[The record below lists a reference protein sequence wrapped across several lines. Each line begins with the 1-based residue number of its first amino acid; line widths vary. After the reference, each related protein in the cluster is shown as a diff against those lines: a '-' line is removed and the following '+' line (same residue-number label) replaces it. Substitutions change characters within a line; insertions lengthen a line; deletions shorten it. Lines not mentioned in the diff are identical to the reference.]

1 MARLRDQPLDPIERI
16 RDRIRA
22 TYGGAIGRPRHYLV
36 TPALILDLDAVRRN
50 MAAMAEMSRNWQA
63 RLRPHYKA
71 HKSPELAHLQAK
83 AGAAGLC
90 TATLW
95 EAITLVRSGLEDVLI
110 ANEVVGFE
118 KITAL
123 AAEARSHRLMVA
135 VDDPRNASD
144 LDAALRTARSSLE
157 ILIDV
162 DVGMGR
168 CGVRS
173 AKEAVALAEHVT
185 RLPNLRLRGV
195 QGYEGHCLREP
206 DREARALKVK
216 AAIDQLAGAAAALV
230 RAGFACDIVSA
241 SGTGTCEWTGGDPRV
256 TEIQAGSYLLMD
268 RFHAGYSK
276 EFSPAL
282 TVLATVVS
290 RQGNTVVL
298 DCGRKSVGIDFGP
311 PALVAFPNCAA
322 RYLAE
327 EHVLFDLDGPSNLSV
342 GDTAEI
348 IPGYTPST
356 VNLYDV
362 FHVVEH
368 GTVVDV
374 WPVVPRGPSHV
385 GILSE

>member
-1 MARLRDQPLDPIERI
+1 MARLRDQPLNPVERN

-36 TPALILDLDAVRRN
+36 TPALILDLDTARRN
-50 MAAMAEMSRNWQA
+50 IAAMAEMSRGWPA
-63 RLRPHYKA
+63 RLRPHYKT
-71 HKSPELAHLQAK
+71 HKSPELAQLQAK
-83 AGAAGLC
+83 AGAIGFC

-95 EAITLVRSGLEDVLI
+95 EAITLVRSGLEDVLV

-118 KITAL
+118 KISAL
-123 AAEARSHRLMVA
+123 ATEARSHRLMVA

-144 LDAALRTARSSLE
+144 LDAALRTARGSLE
-157 ILIDV
+157 VLIDV

-173 AKEAVALAEHVT
+173 PKEAIALAEHVT

-206 DREARALKVK
+206 DREARAVKVR
-216 AAIDQLAGAAAALV
+216 AAIDQLAGTAAALV
-230 RAGFACDIVSA
+230 RAGFACDIISS
-241 SGTGTCEWTGGDPRV
+241 SGTGTFEWTGNDPRV
-256 TEIQAGSYLLMD
+256 TEIQAGSYILMD
-268 RFHAGYSK
+268 RFHAGFTK
-276 EFSPAL
+276 AFTPAL

-298 DCGRKSVGIDFGP
+298 DCGRKSVGVDFGP
-311 PALVAFPNCAA
+311 PALVAFPNCGA

-327 EHVLFDLDGPSNLSV
+327 EHVLFDLNGPCTLSV
-342 GDTAEI
+342 GDTAELV
-348 IPGYTPST
+348 PGYTPST
-356 VNLYDV
+356 VNLYDF

-374 WPVVPRGPSHV
+374 WPVVPRGPSHL
-385 GILSE
+385 GLLAE

>member
-1 MARLRDQPLDPIERI
+1 MNAIDQI
-16 RDRIRA
+16 RDRVRA

-50 MAAMAEMSRNWQA
+50 IEAMAKMSRNWQA
-63 RLRPHYKA
+63 RLRPHYKT
-71 HKSPELAHLQAK
+71 HKSPELARLQAK
-83 AGAAGLC
+83 ADAVGFC
-90 TATLW
+90 TATVW
-95 EAITLVRSGLEDVLI
+95 EAIALVQSGLENVLV

-118 KITAL
+118 KISAL
-123 AAEARSHRLMVA
+123 AAEARNHRLMVA

-144 LDAALRTARSSLE
+144 LDAALRSARGSLE
-157 ILIDV
+157 VLIDV

-173 AKEAVALAEHVT
+173 SKEAVALAEHVT
-185 RLPNLRLRGV
+185 RLPHLRLRGV
-195 QGYEGHCLREP
+195 QGYEGHCMREP
-206 DREARALKVK
+206 DREARAAKVK
-216 AAIDQLAGAAAALV
+216 AAIDRLAGAAASLV
-230 RAGFACDIVSA
+230 RSGFACDIVSA

-268 RFHAGYSK
+268 RFHAGFGT
-276 EFSPAL
+276 EFVSAM
-282 TVLATVVS
+282 TVLGTVVS

-311 PALVAFPNCAA
+311 PALVDFPSCAP

-327 EHVLFDLDGPSNLSV
+327 EHVLFDLDGPCSLAV
-342 GDTAEI
+342 GDTAELV
-348 IPGYTPST
+348 PGYAPST

-362 FHVVEH
+362 FHVVEN

-385 GILSE
+385 GFLSE